1 MPQNNQIPADFS
13 PNFFDQLQNMVG
25 VDNERTRAL
34 QALRANGAAQIA
46 QPQQVPVQPVGGV
59 PGGGT
64 ATPGSFDAFIQNLQN
79 QFKGLNEQYNT
90 GHRIERALAQAEAG
104 GPGGTAQVV
113 QPRPPGPTAQALQQ
127 IAKQQ

>member
-1 MPQNNQIPADFS
+1 MSQNNQIPANFS
-13 PNFFDQLQNMVG
+13 PNFFDQLQNMLG
-25 VDNERTRAL
+25 VDNERTQAL
-34 QALRANGAAQIA
+34 NALRAGGAAQIA

-79 QFKGLNEQYNT
+79 QFKNLNTQYNT
-90 GHRIERALAQAEAG
+90 GNRVDAAVNAATG
-104 GPGGTAQVV
+104 AVPGGTAQVV

>member
-13 PNFFDQLQNMVG
+13 PNFFDQLQNMLG
-25 VDNERTRAL
+25 VDNERTQAL
-34 QALRANGAAQIA
+34 NALRAQGAAQIA

-79 QFKGLNEQYNT
+79 QFKNLNTQYNT
-90 GHRIERALAQAEAG
+90 GNRVDAAVNAAID
-104 GPGGTAQVV
+104 GTAPVI